1 MIRTQIQLTEK
12 QYKALKELSAR
23 DNTSMA
29 GLVREAVECYSAER
43 VISSNKKKYRK
54 ALDAVGKFESNYKD
68 ISKNHDKYLAEDFK
82 K

>member
-12 QYKALKELSAR
+12 QYKALKELSVR

-29 GLVREAVECYSAER
+29 GVIREAVECYSAER
-43 VISSNKKKYRK
+43 TISGSKEKYRK
-54 ALDAVGKFESNYKD
+54 ALDAVGKFESGYKD

>member
-12 QYKALKELSAR
+12 QYKALKELSVR
-23 DNTSMA
+23 DNISMA
-29 GLVREAVECYSAER
+29 GVIREAVECYSTER
-43 VISSNKKKYRK
+43 TISGSKKKYRK
-54 ALDAVGKFESNYKD
+54 ALDAVGKFESGYKD